1 MLDPLNREYERWL
14 DADRRGADDEADV
27 ACRDAFEA
35 LPQRTIPATF
45 TGGTMARLS
54 AARAADAMRARRAR
68 LALLWG
74 SAIAGPVAVYFV
86 AGVLMSAAVALL
98 RGTLNLMVN
107 ATVRIASLSDWSV
120 WSVAGSLGR
129 ALGAI
134 MADADVTLIVIAMHG
149 VAFAALIALQR
160 LLGPDRESYK

>member
-1 MLDPLNREYERWL
+1 MTHPLNREYERWL
-14 DADRRGADDEADV
+14 DADRRGADDEADA
-27 ACRDAFEA
+27 ACREAFEA
-35 LPQRTIPATF
+35 LPPHSVPVAF
-45 TGGTMARLS
+45 TAETMARLT
-54 AARAADAMRARRAR
+54 AARAADAIRARRAR

-74 SAIAGPVAVYFV
+74 SAIAGPVAIYFV
-86 AGVLMSAAVALL
+86 AGALMSAAVALL

-120 WSVAGSLGR
+120 WSVVGSLGR
-129 ALGAI
+129 ALSAI

-160 LLGPDRESYK
+160 LLGPDTESYK